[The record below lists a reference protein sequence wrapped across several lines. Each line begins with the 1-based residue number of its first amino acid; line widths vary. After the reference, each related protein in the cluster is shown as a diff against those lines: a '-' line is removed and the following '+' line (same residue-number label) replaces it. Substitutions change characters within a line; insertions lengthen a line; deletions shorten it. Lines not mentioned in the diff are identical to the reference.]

1 MEITQGSRQS
11 SLIDGTARLAK
22 IRWYEAQGIGRKE
35 FEIKRYLD

>member
-1 MEITQGSRQS
+1 MAPPDWQ
-11 SLIDGTARLAK
+11 